1 MLLVSAMHITVGVSV
16 NDHEPG
22 LIVNIDEWVGEL
34 IIKVMGE

>member
-1 MLLVSAMHITVGVSV
+1 MVLVSAMHITVGVSV
-16 NDHEPG
+16 NHQPG